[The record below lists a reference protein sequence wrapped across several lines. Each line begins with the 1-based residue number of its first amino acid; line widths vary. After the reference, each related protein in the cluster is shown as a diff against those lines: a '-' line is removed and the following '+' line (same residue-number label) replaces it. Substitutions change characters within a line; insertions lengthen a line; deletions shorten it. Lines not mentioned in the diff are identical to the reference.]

1 MFELV
6 NVLGKFLR
14 QNTYSSVGLL
24 YHLLQHHNAR
34 PCIPL
39 YSTENSVIRLSSHAV
54 INQKNMIVAGMM
66 FKAEFPE

>member
-1 MFELV
+1 MFELLK
-6 NVLGKFLR
+6 VLGKF
-14 QNTYSSVGLL
+14 QNTYSTVGLL
-24 YHLLQHHNAR
+24 YHLLHHYKAR